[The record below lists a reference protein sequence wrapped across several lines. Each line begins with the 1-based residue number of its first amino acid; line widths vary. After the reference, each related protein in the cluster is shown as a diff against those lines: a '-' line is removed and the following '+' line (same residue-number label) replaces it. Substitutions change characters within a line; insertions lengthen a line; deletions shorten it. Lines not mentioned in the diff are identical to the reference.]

1 MAEIG
6 GGTNNLNCLRLFR
19 FTGSVVVHLG
29 ELMDTTIAP
38 PRTVGF
44 WGSSLFQ
51 INGMIGSGIFALPA
65 VLVASV
71 GSFAPWMMLLGG
83 IMFLP
88 LALTFAWL
96 AKRFDGSGGPVLYGK
111 AAFGSFAG
119 FQAGWGRYA
128 SGIIALA
135 ANTHVM
141 VAYFAV
147 LFPAPETP
155 LVTTVVVVLTI
166 LIFTA
171 INLLS
176 MRSSVNALGG
186 LTALKLLPLALI
198 IGAAIFGGFTS
209 PAIVLPQFSQIESV
223 VLLLFYAFIGF
234 EGVTVTAGE
243 GRNPKRDIP
252 RVLVT
257 VLAGVTL
264 LYALVI
270 WAYLTI
276 GPEEGANENAL
287 AGAAQLALGQWGAL
301 VIVVGVGFSIAANNF
316 ASLIVV
322 PRMAYGMAEQGMVPD
337 WFRQVSPRFLTPA
350 NSIVFYGVAAALFSV
365 WAGFAALAAA
375 STLTRLLTY
384 AITAA
389 AVPMIEHR
397 EGSINPLHAVVALFA
412 FVASAWIA
420 SHADQQAWS
429 MFGVLLV
436 TGTGLY
442 LIANRGSKDAA
453 QAA

>member
-1 MAEIG
+1 MNG
-6 GGTNNLNCLRLFR
+6 K
-19 FTGSVVVHLG
+19 
-29 ELMDTTIAP
+29 TIAP

-65 VLVASV
+65 VLVAAV
-71 GSFAPWMMLLGG
+71 GSFAPWLMILGG
-83 IMFLP
+83 ILFLP

-96 AKRFDGSGGPVLYGK
+96 AARFDGSGGPVLYGQ

-128 SGIIALA
+128 SGLVALA

-141 VAYFAV
+141 VTYFAAIFPV
-147 LFPAPETP
+147 LEAPQVATMA
-155 LVTTVVVVLTI
+155 VVLTL

-176 MRSSVNALGG
+176 MRSSVGTLGA
-186 LTALKLLPLALI
+186 LTALKLAPLALI
-198 IGAAIFGGFTS
+198 VGTAIFGSFNS
-209 PAIVLPQFSQIESV
+209 PAIILPKFSQFESV

-234 EGVTVTAGE
+234 EAVTVPAGE

-287 AGAAQLALGQWGAL
+287 AGAAELALGKWGAL
-301 VIVVGVGFSIAANNF
+301 VIVIGAGFSIAANNF
-316 ASLIVV
+316 ASLIIV
-322 PRMAYGMAEQGMVPD
+322 PRMAYGMAEQGMLPR
-337 WFRQVSPRFLTPA
+337 WFQQVSPRFLTPS
-350 NSIVFYGVAAALFSV
+350 NSIIFYGLAATLFSM

-384 AITAA
+384 VISAA
-389 AVPMIEHR
+389 ALPMIEHR
-397 EGSINPLHAVVALFA
+397 EGRINPLHAVIAMLAFA
-412 FVASAWIA
+412 ASIWIA
-420 SHADQQAWS
+420 SHADAQAWT
-429 MFGVLLV
+429 MFGVLV
-436 TGTGLY
+436 VVGTVLY
-442 LIANRGSKDAA
+442 FTAARNPQDAA
-453 QAA
+453 QAD